1 MPETRKN
8 KRYGESLEQLL
19 GLKTS
24 PLAVKM
30 VVKKKD
36 IPKHA
41 LRPKKNQGKHYAQC
55 QAFSLARRDKLTV
68 AMLLEDSFCPGPVL
82 AYGFVPPPE
91 AHAHD
96 AGINYEGFEYG
107 RYIGIL
113 TAPLKSASF
122 EPDLIMIYADT
133 NQLRSMLLSIDEK
146 ERAGIK
152 SSFFPFSC
160 AWAVTSPIIHNA
172 YWITLPDPG
181 EYVRA
186 LTQAGEMIFSIPAPK
201 IGRFMKGLKKFFKE
215 SMFANEQMMMLSDF
229 PQPEIYK
236 KIFKAWN
243 SGQQVNKRNNTTL
256 TTKHTKATKNK
267 G

>member
-1 MPETRKN
+1 LPVLLKGGEYMPGIRKN
-8 KRYGESLEQLL
+8 KRYGETLEQLL

-24 PLAVKM
+24 PIAVKM
-30 VVKKKD
+30 LVKKQD
-36 IPKHA
+36 IPKDA
-41 LRPKKNQGKHYAQC
+41 LRPYKNQGKHYAQC
-55 QAFSLARRDKLTV
+55 QAFALTRRDNLTV
-68 AMLLEDSFCPGPVL
+68 AMLMEDSFCPGPVM
-82 AYGFVPPPE
+82 AYGLVPPPE
-91 AHAHD
+91 PHSKD
-96 AGINYEGFEYG
+96 AQKQYEGFEYG
-107 RYIGIL
+107 RHIGIL

-133 NQLRSMLLSIDEK
+133 NQLRSMLLSINEK
-146 ERAGIK
+146 EREGIK

-186 LTQAGEMIFSIPAPK
+186 LTQAGEMIFSIPALK
-201 IGRFMKGLKKFFKE
+201 IGIFMKGLKRFFKE

-236 KIFKAWN
+236 KIFKKW
-243 SGQQVNKRNNTTL
+243 GMR
-256 TTKHTKATKNK
+256 
-267 G
+267 

>member
-1 MPETRKN
+1 MPDIRKN
-8 KRYGESLEQLL
+8 KRYCKILEQLL

-24 PLAVKM
+24 PVAVKM
-30 VVKKKD
+30 LVKRQD
-36 IPKHA
+36 IPGDA
-41 LRPKKNQGKHYAQC
+41 LRPYKNQGKHYAQC
-55 QAFSLARRDKLTV
+55 QAFALSRRDKLTV
-68 AMLLEDSFCPGPVL
+68 AMLIEDSFCPGPVL
-82 AYGFVPPPE
+82 AYGLVPPPE
-91 AHAHD
+91 ANARD
-96 AGINYEGFEYG
+96 AGKNYEGLEYG

-113 TAPLKSASF
+113 TAPLKSAPF

-146 ERAGIK
+146 ERPDIK

-160 AWAVTSPIIHNA
+160 AWAVTSPIIHNT

-201 IGRFMKGLKKFFKE
+201 LGRFMNGLKRFFKE
-215 SMFANEQMMMLSDF
+215 SMFADEQMMMLSDF

-236 KIFKAWN
+236 KLFKKW
-243 SGQQVNKRNNTTL
+243 GM
-256 TTKHTKATKNK
+256 
-267 G
+267 GI

>member
-1 MPETRKN
+1 MAETRKN
-8 KRYGESLEQLL
+8 KSYGETLEQLL

-24 PLAVKM
+24 PVAVKM
-30 VVKKKD
+30 VVKRQD
-36 IPKHA
+36 IPKDA
-41 LRPKKNQGKHYAQC
+41 LRPYKDQGKHYAQC
-55 QAFSLARRDKLTV
+55 QAFALAKRDKLTV
-68 AMLLEDSFCPGPVL
+68 AMLLEDSYCPGPVL
-82 AYGFVPPPE
+82 AYGFVPPSE
-91 AHAHD
+91 THTRN
-96 AGINYEGFEYG
+96 AGKQYEGFEYG
-107 RYIGIL
+107 RYTGIL

-133 NQLRSMLLSIDEK
+133 NQLRSMLLSIDEN

-201 IGRFMKGLKKFFKE
+201 IGRFIKGLKRFFKE

-243 SGQQVNKRNNTTL
+243 TGQKGNKGNKTTL